1 MDKKIF
7 LRQLYN
13 SRKKAGLC
21 VNCGKKPGKV
31 VTVGLG
37 LLITRSHCEDCINIK
52 TINRLNRQKEYILNK
67 LCPNCK
73 RHNDS
78 PYKYCKTCRQ
88 CSRNTI
94 KKLRREIFSNYGNL
108 TCACCGESEI
118 DFLTLDHI
126 NNDGCKERTTLYG
139 RNDNTVRL
147 WRHLRKFGFP
157 DKDRYQI
164 LCWNCNCGRA
174 RNNGICPHKKTK
186 TDVCLQA

>member
-73 RHNDS
+73 RYNDS

-108 TCACCGESEI
+108 TCACPVHSTDSSTENPSRRSNTRRAC
-118 DFLTLDHI
+118 FLSWSIRFASFDRVRWSYV
-126 NNDGCKERTTLYG
+126 RT
-139 RNDNTVRL
+139 
-147 WRHLRKFGFP
+147 
-157 DKDRYQI
+157 
-164 LCWNCNCGRA
+164 C
-174 RNNGICPHKKTK
+174 IC
-186 TDVCLQA
+186 